1 MKQHVMLIS
10 RFLTGSLLL
19 LLTACQAVTPAQFD
33 AVTGQRLKAQSVG
46 RFRVQMEASSSGAD
60 VVTELEKMG
69 QSLTDAL
76 NARYVFPKGDIQA
89 VFQDCGFANA
99 YYRPATSTIG
109 MCYEMYR
116 SLQEKFNPQDA
127 LEVFRFIFLH
137 ELGHALIDQFDLP
150 ILGGE
155 EDAADALATV
165 LLIEGGAPSRAAVL
179 AGVNF
184 FDLYRS
190 GLANNWADE
199 HAVGPQ
205 RMFNLVCWGAGGE
218 AGVLNN
224 RTIAALYR
232 ETVRSGRDCDKE
244 YLRQKGSVMDL
255 LGPFVKM
262 EETL

>member
-1 MKQHVMLIS
+1 MCKWKP
-10 RFLTGSLLL
+10 
-19 LLTACQAVTPAQFD
+19 QAY
-33 AVTGQRLKAQSVG
+33 G
-46 RFRVQMEASSSGAD
+46 EE
-60 VVTELEKMG
+60 VVSDLESMG
-69 QSLTDAL
+69 QSLTQAL
-76 NARYVFPKGDIQA
+76 NARYLFPKGDVQA

-116 SLQEKFNPQDA
+116 SLQEQFNPQDA

-179 AGVNF
+179 AGVKF

-190 GLANNWADE
+190 GLSNNWAGV

-232 ETVRSGRDCDKE
+232 EAVRSGRDCDKE

-255 LGPFVKM
+255 LAPFVIA

>member
-1 MKQHVMLIS
+1 MPTVS
-10 RFLTGSLLL
+10 RFFFRLFAGSLV
-19 LLTACQAVTPAQFD
+19 LTLIACQAVVPAQFD
-33 AVTGQRLKAQSVG
+33 AVTGQRLKAQRVG
-46 RFRVQMEASSSGAD
+46 SFRVQMETSSYGAD
-60 VVTELEKMG
+60 VVSDLEAMG
-69 QSLTDAL
+69 ESLTQSL
-76 NARYVFPKGDIQA
+76 NARYIFPKGDVQA
-89 VFQDCGFANA
+89 VFRDCGFANA

-116 SLQEKFNPQDA
+116 SLQEKFSPQDA

-190 GLANNWADE
+190 GLSNNWADE

-218 AGVLNN
+218 AGVLSN

-232 ETVRSGRDCDKE
+232 ETVRSGRNCDRE
-244 YLRQKGSVMDL
+244 YLRQKASVMDL
-255 LGPFVKM
+255 LAPFVT
-262 EETL
+262 EEGML

>member
-1 MKQHVMLIS
+1 MKYLS
-10 RFLTGSLLL
+10 YFLALCMGCLSLGSLV
-19 LLTACQAVTPAQFD
+19 ACQGVLPAQFD
-33 AVTGQRLKAQSVG
+33 AVTGQRILSLQSTG
-46 RFRVQMEASSSGAD
+46 RFRVQMQPSQYDAAMIL
-60 VVTELEKMG
+60 ELETMG
-69 QSLTDAL
+69 ETLAQAL
-76 NARYVFPKGDIQA
+76 NAQYYLPKGDVNL
-89 VFQDCGFANA
+89 VFEDCGFANA

-109 MCYEMYR
+109 LCYEMYR
-116 SLQEKFNPQDA
+116 SLQEKFSPQDA

-137 ELGHALIDQFDLP
+137 ELGHALIEQFDLP

-165 LLIEGGAPSRAAVL
+165 LLIEGGAPSRAAIL
-179 AGVNF
+179 AGINF

-190 GLANNWADE
+190 GLSNSWADE

-232 ETVRSGRDCDKE
+232 ETLASGRNCDAE
-244 YLRQKGSVMDL
+244 YQRQKASVTDL
-255 LGPFVKM
+255 LGPYVK
-262 EETL
+262 